1 MSKSKVK
8 QNIDIL
14 DLNSKI
20 QQFIEIEYNNV
31 TLVENQLIQINK
43 LLNGSFNLRPRILYL
58 LNNLKDNLV
67 SKLEDYKNL
76 QFFNADVLPLIE
88 RYHNLN
94 KQSMVIPFFNTNRK
108 TLKEH
113 DLKKAE
119 PQREFIHLIK
129 SEQFVRNVNY
139 LRFRNLK

>member
-94 KQSMVIPFFNTNRK
+94 RQ
-108 TLKEH
+108 
-113 DLKKAE
+113 
-119 PQREFIHLIK
+119 
-129 SEQFVRNVNY
+129 
-139 LRFRNLK
+139 